1 MILFSYYNTLVFLFS
16 YSLKLLS
23 ILGFDAGVIFLEVT
37 P

>member
-23 ILGFDAGVIFLEVT
+23 GLGFGAGVIFLHFT